1 MSSSEAKRASSVAA
15 PAAPN
20 ASVAGSPGG
29 TQAVDRAAALL
40 VSILESGDAP
50 SFGELQAS
58 SGLAKS
64 TLSRLLSS
72 LERHGLVMRSED
84 GAVRPGIAIT
94 RFALSDRSHDALI
107 ELTRPAMQRLN
118 EVTGE
123 TINLAILVGDEVEQ
137 IAQVDCRFLIGN
149 VNWVGQRLPTHCTAL
164 GKAFLAGGAPLPA
177 GPLARRTPRTLTT
190 THRLA
195 ADVKEAARRGWALA
209 DSELEPGL
217 VAIAAPVRA
226 ADGSVVAALS
236 ITGPSTRLTPTRIR
250 EFARFLVA
258 DCNGI
263 SSALGFHST
272 NEHHPKN
279 GYHSKNRKAGAA

>member
-1 MSSSEAKRASSVAA
+1 MSNSEGNLSAA
-15 PAAPN
+15 NTP
-20 ASVAGSPGG
+20 VG
-29 TQAVDRAAALL
+29 TQAVDRAATLL
-40 VSILESGDAP
+40 VAILESSDAL
-50 SFGELQAS
+50 SFGDLQAS

-84 GAVRPGIAIT
+84 GAMRPGAAIT
-94 RFALSDRSHDALI
+94 RYAHSDRPYDALI
-107 ELTRPAMQRLN
+107 DLTRPYLQHLS

-164 GKAFLAGGAPLPA
+164 GKVFLASGAPLPN
-177 GPLARRTPRTLTT
+177 GPLARRTARPLTT
-190 THRLA
+190 PGRLA

-217 VAIAAPVRA
+217 VAIAAPVRSS
-226 ADGSVVAALS
+226 DGSVVAALS
-236 ITGPSTRLTPTRIR
+236 ITGPSTRLTPARIR
-250 EFARFLVA
+250 EFARLLVA
-258 DCNGI
+258 DCTEI
-263 SSALGFHST
+263 STALGFDSKSNFHS
-272 NEHHPKN
+272 KN
-279 GYHSKNRKAGAA
+279 GYQSKNGKAGAA

>member
-1 MSSSEAKRASSVAA
+1 MSNSEGNLSAA
-15 PAAPN
+15 NTP
-20 ASVAGSPGG
+20 VG
-29 TQAVDRAAALL
+29 TQAVDRAATLL
-40 VSILESGDAP
+40 VAILESSDAL
-50 SFGELQAS
+50 SFGDLQAS

-84 GAVRPGIAIT
+84 GAMRPGAAIT
-94 RFALSDRSHDALI
+94 RYAHSDRPYDALI
-107 ELTRPAMQRLN
+107 DLTRPYLQHLS

-164 GKAFLAGGAPLPA
+164 GKVFLAGGAPLPN
-177 GPLARRTPRTLTT
+177 GPLARRTARTLTT
-190 THRLA
+190 PGRLA

-217 VAIAAPVRA
+217 VAIAAPVRSS
-226 ADGSVVAALS
+226 DGSVVAALS
-236 ITGPSTRLTPTRIR
+236 ITGPSTRLTPARIR
-250 EFARFLVA
+250 EFARLLVA
-258 DCNGI
+258 DCTEI
-263 SSALGFHST
+263 STALGFDSKSNFHS
-272 NEHHPKN
+272 KN
-279 GYHSKNRKAGAA
+279 GYQSKNGKAGAA